1 MKRALL
7 LLLGLCLTGP
17 AGASQPVRDAATENL
32 YAALKRITASGY
44 TMFGMANA
52 LTIGYNAGR
61 SDAVE
66 SSDIREVTGDN
77 PAFVESDLSWYGNAA
92 FRARDLEAMRRAHAR
107 GAVVGY
113 CWHLG
118 GRLSGSF
125 YVDGPGAADR
135 DLARRIV
142 ANPDR
147 AANPDLD
154 WFLTRLDS
162 LAIPVFRE
170 LGFPLVFRPFH
181 EMTGD
186 WFWWG
191 SGAGKE
197 TYRQLFR
204 LTVDYLRAAG
214 LRNVLYCW
222 APDKEAD
229 FGYYPGD
236 DYVDILGYDGYEPG
250 LKPYLT
256 SEKLTRELGRIVDY
270 AARHDKIAAWTEVGL
285 RTDKGAERLA
295 YPTCIPDFWTR
306 YVWDAVKHDPRTE
319 RLAWIMCWY
328 NADWHRDGSGHPFVP
343 YAGMDKEGSAA
354 ALADFQRLFHENR
367 ILFESRMPPL
377 RAAEGDRAL
386 FVRPQNPVL
395 PEGGELQ
402 LLGGPVGTWYRTEGL
417 RWSSSD
423 PAVVGVD
430 ASSGTVRALRQ
441 GVAIV
446 SVEYGGC
453 TASTRVV
460 VLPANSFKE

>member
-1 MKRALL
+1 MRRLILL
-7 LLLGLCLTGP
+7 ILGLGTLCQ
-17 AGASQPVRDAATENL
+17 AIASQPVRDGATEEL

-44 TMFGMANA
+44 TLFGMANA
-52 LTIGYNAGR
+52 LTISYNDTHTPRIDG
-61 SDAVE
+61 
-66 SSDIREVTGDN
+66 SDIRDVTGDN
-77 PAFVESDLSWYGNAA
+77 PAFVESDLMWYGDPA
-92 FRARDLEAMRRAHAR
+92 FRRADLEAMRRAHER

-118 GRLSGSF
+118 GRLTGRF
-125 YVDGPGAADR
+125 YAEGEGAADR

-147 AANPDLD
+147 KTNPDLD
-154 WFLTRLDS
+154 WFLTKLDT

-170 LGFPLVFRPFH
+170 LSFPLVFRPFH

-197 TYRQLFR
+197 TYRQLYR

-214 LRNVLYCW
+214 IRNLLYCW
-222 APDKEAD
+222 APDKDAD

-236 DYVDILGYDGYEPG
+236 DYVDVLGYDGYEPG

-256 SEKLTRELGRIVDY
+256 SEKLTRELGRIVAY
-270 AARHDKIAAWTEVGL
+270 AAAHDKIAAWTEVGL
-285 RTDKGAERLA
+285 RTDPGESRMA
-295 YPTCIPDFWTR
+295 YPTRVPDFWTR
-306 YVWDAVKHDPRTE
+306 YVWDAVKRNPRTD

-328 NADWHRDGSGHPFVP
+328 NADWNGDGGGCPFVP

-367 ILFESRMPPL
+367 ILFESGMPPL
-377 RAAEGDRAL
+377 EGDAADRAL
-386 FVRPQNPVL
+386 FIRPQDPVL
-395 PEGGELQ
+395 AAGERLTM
-402 LLGGPVGTWYRTEGL
+402 LGGPVCGWYRTDGVH
-417 RWSSSD
+417 WSSSD
-423 PAVVGVD
+423 PAVARID
-430 ASSGTVRALRQ
+430 ARSGEVEALKA
-441 GVAIV
+441 GVAILT
-446 SVEYGGC
+446 VEREGY

-460 VLPANSFKE
+460 VLPENCKN